1 MDDAELE
8 DVKRRIV
15 AATTAWARAASLE
28 EVRAS
33 FEALFA
39 DRDQTSF
46 SPFTIGSMRAGF
58 VETPRSSSGRI
69 MLFCH
74 GGGFQ
79 VGSIG
84 SHLGLVRRLADAA
97 HARVLA
103 FDYRLAPEHRC
114 PAALEDAVSAYRW
127 LLDRGTP
134 PSRIVLAGDSA
145 GGALAV
151 GIAVAAR
158 DNGLPMPA
166 CTALISPWLDLAM
179 RGESYSSRA
188 ELDIF
193 SKPQQ
198 LAAMSRAY
206 LGRHRNALDPL
217 ASPVEADLSGL
228 PPIIIHAA
236 DHDITRDDAL
246 LFAER
251 ARQNHVRVELRVWPG
266 LFHHFQMFGE
276 LPASKESLTELGRFI
291 IERTPDA
298 ADGPG
303 NDISSTGAAPHSA

>member
-15 AATTAWARAASLE
+15 AATTAWERAASLA

-39 DRDQTSF
+39 YRDQTSF
-46 SPFTIGSMRAGF
+46 SAFTIGSVPTGF
-58 VETPRSSSGRI
+58 VETPRSSSERI
-69 MLFCH
+69 ILFCH

-79 VGSIG
+79 VGSIC
-84 SHLGLVRRLADAA
+84 SHFGLVRRLADAA

-114 PAALEDAVSAYRW
+114 PAALEDAVSVYRW

-158 DNGLPMPA
+158 NNGLPMPA
-166 CTALISPWLDLAM
+166 CLALISPWLDLAM

-193 SKPQQ
+193 SKPHQ

-217 ASPVEADLSGL
+217 ASPVEADLSQL

-236 DHDITRDDAL
+236 DHDITRDDAF

-251 ARQNHVRVELRVWPG
+251 ARQYHVRIELRVWPG

-276 LPASKESLTELGRFI
+276 LPASKESLAELGRFI
-291 IERTPDA
+291 IERIPDA
-298 ADGPG
+298 TDGPG
-303 NDISSTGAAPHSA
+303 AGI

>member
-8 DVKRRIV
+8 DIKRRIV
-15 AATTAWARAASLE
+15 AATTAWASAASLAE
-28 EVRAS
+28 IRTG

-39 DRDQTSF
+39 DADQTGF
-46 SPFTIGSMRAGF
+46 SPFAIGSMHAGF
-58 VETPRSSSGRI
+58 VETPRSSKERI
-69 MLFCH
+69 ILFCH

-84 SHLGLVRRLADAA
+84 SHFGLVRRLADAA
-97 HARVLA
+97 RARVLA

-114 PAALEDAVSAYRW
+114 PAALEDSVSAYRW
-127 LLDRGTP
+127 LLGQGIP
-134 PSRIVLAGDSA
+134 PYRIALAGDSA

-166 CTALISPWLDLAM
+166 CMALISPWLDLAM

-228 PPIIIHAA
+228 APIIIHAA

-251 ARQNHVRVELRVWPG
+251 ARQYDARAELRVWPG

-276 LPASKESLTELGRFI
+276 LPASKESLAELGRFI
-291 IERTPDA
+291 IERIPDA
-298 ADGPG
+298 TDGPDAG
-303 NDISSTGAAPHSA
+303 I

>member
-1 MDDAELE
+1 M
-8 DVKRRIV
+8 
-15 AATTAWARAASLE
+15 RAA
-28 EVRAS
+28 
-33 FEALFA
+33 
-39 DRDQTSF
+39 
-46 SPFTIGSMRAGF
+46 F
-58 VETPRSSSGRI
+58 VETPRSSSERI
-69 MLFCH
+69 ILFCH

-84 SHLGLVRRLADAA
+84 SHFDLVRRLADAA

-114 PAALEDAVSAYRW
+114 PAALEDAVTAYRW
-127 LLDRGTP
+127 LLDRGIP
-134 PSRIVLAGDSA
+134 PSRIALAGDSA
-145 GGALAV
+145 GGGLAV

-206 LGRHRNALDPL
+206 LGRNRNALHPL

-228 PPIIIHAA
+228 PPVIIHAA
-236 DHDITRDDAL
+236 DHDITRDDAF

-251 ARQNHVRVELRVWPG
+251 ARQYGVKVELRVWPG

-276 LPASKESLTELGRFI
+276 LSASKDSLAELGRFI
-291 IERTPDA
+291 IERIPDA
-298 ADGPG
+298 TDGPG
-303 NDISSTGAAPHSA
+303 AGI

>member
-15 AATTAWARAASLE
+15 AATTAWARAASLA

-46 SPFTIGSMRAGF
+46 SPFTIGSMRAGL
-58 VETPRSSSGRI
+58 VETPRSSSERI
-69 MLFCH
+69 ILFCH

-79 VGSIG
+79 IGSIG
-84 SHLGLVRRLADAA
+84 SHFGLVRRLAEAA
-97 HARVLA
+97 LARVLT
-103 FDYRLAPEHRC
+103 FEYRLAPEHRY
-114 PAALEDAVSAYRW
+114 PAAVEDAVEAYRW
-127 LLDRGTP
+127 LLDQRIA
-134 PSRIVLAGDSA
+134 PSRITLAGDSA

-158 DNGLPMPA
+158 DSGLPMPA
-166 CTALISPWLDLAM
+166 CMALISPWLDLAM
-179 RGESYSSRA
+179 RGESYLSRA

-206 LGRHRNALDPL
+206 LGRHQNALDPL

-236 DHDITRDDAL
+236 DHDITRDDAF

-251 ARQNHVRVELRVWPG
+251 ARQYDVKVKLRVWPG

-276 LPASKESLTELGRFI
+276 LSASKDSLAELGRFI
-291 IERTPDA
+291 IERIPDA
-298 ADGPG
+298 VD
-303 NDISSTGAAPHSA
+303 

>member
-15 AATTAWARAASLE
+15 AATTAWARAASLA

-46 SPFTIGSMRAGF
+46 SPFTIGSMRAGLM
-58 VETPRSSSGRI
+58 ETPRSSSERI
-69 MLFCH
+69 ILFCH

-79 VGSIG
+79 IGSIG
-84 SHLGLVRRLADAA
+84 SHFGLVRRLAEAA
-97 HARVLA
+97 LARVLT
-103 FDYRLAPEHRC
+103 FEYRLAPEHRY
-114 PAALEDAVSAYRW
+114 PAAVEDAVEAYRW
-127 LLDRGTP
+127 LLDQRIA
-134 PSRIVLAGDSA
+134 PSRITLAGDSA

-158 DNGLPMPA
+158 DSGLPMPA
-166 CTALISPWLDLAM
+166 CMALISPWLDLAM
-179 RGESYSSRA
+179 RGESYLSRA

-206 LGRHRNALDPL
+206 LGRHQNALDPL

-236 DHDITRDDAL
+236 DHDITRDDAF

-251 ARQNHVRVELRVWPG
+251 ARQYDVKVKLRVWPG

-276 LPASKESLTELGRFI
+276 LSASKDSLAELGRFI
-291 IERTPDA
+291 IERIPDA
-298 ADGPG
+298 VD
-303 NDISSTGAAPHSA
+303 

>member
-1 MDDAELE
+1 M
-8 DVKRRIV
+8 
-15 AATTAWARAASLE
+15 
-28 EVRAS
+28 
-33 FEALFA
+33 
-39 DRDQTSF
+39 
-46 SPFTIGSMRAGF
+46 IGSMRAGF
-58 VETPRSSSGRI
+58 LETPRSSKERI
-69 MLFCH
+69 ILFCH

-79 VGSIG
+79 VGSIR
-84 SHLGLVRRLADAA
+84 SHFGLVRRLADAA

-114 PAALEDAVSAYRW
+114 PAALEDAVSVYRW

-166 CTALISPWLDLAM
+166 CMALISPWLDLAM
-179 RGESYSSRA
+179 RGESYLSRA

-236 DHDITRDDAL
+236 DHDITRDDAF

-251 ARQNHVRVELRVWPG
+251 ARQYHVGVELRVWPG

-276 LPASKESLTELGRFI
+276 LPASKESLTEQGRFI
-291 IERTPDA
+291 TERLQDA
-298 ADGPG
+298 TDLPG
-303 NDISSTGAAPHSA
+303 AGISSAGATPHSA